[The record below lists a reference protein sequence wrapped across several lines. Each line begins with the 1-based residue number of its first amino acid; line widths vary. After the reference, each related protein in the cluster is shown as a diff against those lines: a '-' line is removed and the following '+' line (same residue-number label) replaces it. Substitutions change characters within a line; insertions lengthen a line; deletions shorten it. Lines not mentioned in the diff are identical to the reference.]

1 MPWQDPSSST
11 FRVKYSSFPEDEAR
25 AAKPG
30 WRVHDQ
36 SYKNPLIPII
46 ILLTLLHL
54 LLLLIIIIMFMI
66 KATKTREPDL

>member
-11 FRVKYSSFPEDEAR
+11 FRVRYSSFPEDEAH

-30 WRVHDQ
+30 GRVHDQ

-46 ILLTLLHL
+46 MFIILTHPLHL
-54 LLLLIIIIMFMI
+54 LLLIIIIIMFMI
-66 KATKTREPDL
+66 KATKNP